1 METIEIIGYKRA
13 NLGKQNSKKLRE
25 EGNVPCVVYGGKE
38 QIHFHS
44 PMILFRDLVYTP
56 GANFVKLNIEG
67 VEKDAILQDIQF
79 HPVSETILHADFLEL
94 QDDKKVKMEIPVK
107 IIGNSPG
114 VQQGGKILMRIR
126 KLSLMAYPKNMPS
139 FVEVDIS
146 ELQLGKSIKVE
157 ELLNDQYDILNSP
170 LVSVVSVNVPR
181 VKLSPAHFE
190 CELYKIV
197 ELPSDSKGNPNHLI
211 IGNIIGININDNMLN
226 QDKVDISKLKPIA
239 RMGYDDYALI
249 NTIFTMDRP
258 R

>member
-79 HPVSETILHADFLEL
+79 HPVSEIILHADFLEL

-181 VKLSPAHFE
+181 VKIEIEEEEEGEEGEEGAEGAEGAEGKADAAPAE
-190 CELYKIV
+190 GENK
-197 ELPSDSKGNPNHLI
+197 DSSE
-211 IGNIIGININDNMLN
+211 
-226 QDKVDISKLKPIA
+226 SKE
-239 RMGYDDYALI
+239 G
-249 NTIFTMDRP
+249 
-258 R
+258 

>member
-1 METIEIIGYKRA
+1 MEIIEIIGYKRA

-67 VEKDAILQDIQF
+67 IEKDAILQDIQF

-170 LVSVVSVNVPR
+170 LVSVVSVNIPR
-181 VKLSPAHFE
+181 VKIEIEEDEEEGEEGEEGAEGAEGSEGSEGKADAQPAE
-190 CELYKIV
+190 GENK
-197 ELPSDSKGNPNHLI
+197 DSSE
-211 IGNIIGININDNMLN
+211 
-226 QDKVDISKLKPIA
+226 SKE
-239 RMGYDDYALI
+239 G
-249 NTIFTMDRP
+249 
-258 R
+258 

>member
-146 ELQLGKSIKVE
+146 ELHLGKSIKVE

-170 LVSVVSVNVPR
+170 LVSVVSVNIPR
-181 VKLSPAHFE
+181 VKIEIEEDEEEGEEGAEGAEGAEGKADAAPAE
-190 CELYKIV
+190 GENK
-197 ELPSDSKGNPNHLI
+197 DSSE
-211 IGNIIGININDNMLN
+211 
-226 QDKVDISKLKPIA
+226 SKE
-239 RMGYDDYALI
+239 G
-249 NTIFTMDRP
+249 
-258 R
+258 